1 MKQQGLIL
9 EGGGMRGVF
18 TGGVLEA
25 FMEHDF
31 YFPYV
36 IGVSAGACHGS
47 SYAAR
52 QRDRNRKV
60 SIDYVTHPDYISVKN
75 LFLKKELFGMD
86 LLFDKLP
93 NELVPFDYETFAKT
107 PERFV
112 IGTTDCYSG
121 EPVYFEKDAP
131 RDDIL
136 KLVRASSSLPFM
148 ASPVEYK
155 GSTLMDGGIAD
166 PIPLKKALADGV
178 EKAVMIL
185 TRPKGYRKSPSRL
198 NGISK
203 YMYKQYPGL
212 VHQMETR
219 WQHYNETLAWIES
232 MEEAGEVFVIRPA
245 DSFKIGRAE
254 RNPERLSAL
263 YASGFEEGHR
273 QFDRMMK
280 WLEEPVAVKT
290 KA

>member
-1 MKQQGLIL
+1 MKQAGLIL

-25 FMEHDF
+25 FMEHEY

-47 SYAAR
+47 SYVAR

-60 SIDYVTHPDYISVKN
+60 SIDYVTHPDYISIKN
-75 LFLKKELFGMD
+75 LFLKRELFDMD

-93 NELVPFDYETFAKT
+93 NELVPFDYDTFVAT

-131 RDDIL
+131 REEIL
-136 KLVRASSSLPFM
+136 KLVRASSSLPFV
-148 ASPVEYK
+148 AAPVEYK
-155 GSTLMDGGIAD
+155 GRLLMDGAIAD
-166 PIPLKKALADGV
+166 SIPLKKAFSDGV
-178 EKAVMIL
+178 EKAVLIL
-185 TRPKGYRKSPSRL
+185 TRPKGYRKAPSHL
-198 NGISK
+198 NGIGK
-203 YMYKQYPGL
+203 YMYKEYPGL
-212 VHQMETR
+212 VHQMENR
-219 WQHYNETLAWIES
+219 WQYYNETLDWIES
-232 MEEAGEVFVIRPA
+232 LEADGKIFVIRP
-245 DSFKIGRAE
+245 DESFKIGRAE
-254 RNPERLSAL
+254 RNTEKLTAL
-263 YASGFEEGHR
+263 YVSGRETGHQRFEE
-273 QFDRMMK
+273 MMK
-280 WLEEPVAVKT
+280 WLDEPVAVKS

>member
-1 MKQQGLIL
+1 MTAAGLIL

-25 FMEHDF
+25 FMEQDY

-60 SIDYVTHPDYISVKN
+60 SIDYVTHPDYISLKN
-75 LFLKKELFGMD
+75 LVTKRELFGMD

-93 NELVPFDYETFAKT
+93 NELVPFDYETFSAA
-107 PERFV
+107 PERFI

-121 EPVYFEKDAP
+121 KPIYFEKGAP
-131 RDDIL
+131 KDEIL
-136 KLVRASSSLPFM
+136 KVVRASSSLPFM
-148 ASPVEYK
+148 AAPVDYQGK
-155 GSTLMDGGIAD
+155 TLMDGGIAD
-166 PIPLKKALADGV
+166 PIPLKKALEDGI
-178 EKAVMIL
+178 EKPVVIL
-185 TRPKGYRKSPSRL
+185 TRPKGYRKAPSRFT
-198 NGISK
+198 GISK
-203 YMYKQYPGL
+203 FMYKQYPGL

-219 WQHYNETLAWIES
+219 WKHYNDTLEWV
-232 MEEAGEVFVIRPA
+232 EALEDQGKAFVIRPE
-245 DSFKIGRAE
+245 DSFKISRAE
-254 RNPERLSAL
+254 RNPERLTSL
-263 YASGFEEGHR
+263 YEFGVETGRSQFEE
-273 QFDRMMK
+273 MMK
-280 WLEEPVAVKT
+280 FLGEPTKVMT